1 MSIFKPTT
9 ISHLKQPMFLGESVD
24 VARFDEV
31 RLPWVEKLVEK
42 QLGFFWRPEEVDLS
56 KDRIDFNGCSEAE
69 QFMFLSNLK
78 YQTLLDSV
86 QGRSPVMAFLP
97 IVSLPELENWLET
110 WSFSECLAEGTEVL
124 TSEGWKDLGNTS
136 VEDSCLVYDLDT
148 DAVFFENPKRVVEYD
163 MDTDL
168 VEYQSKNPKQFNQL
182 VTPNHRMPVIHRDKR
197 QDGTQNRYFKE
208 AIVQDYQSH
217 HLAPISG
224 FMREVEG
231 NAKTITSLER
241 LLIATQADGTISDR
255 YTGERCGTIPI
266 WFNLTK
272 ERKIT
277 RLVDICT
284 QGNFPLTYLTED
296 KRDGSTRIK
305 VDMPKTDIDPKLF
318 SWVKLDAISVDWCK
332 DFLYEVSHWD
342 SHRRTTDK
350 DDSFTYCTTVRG
362 NSDTV
367 QAIASL
373 CGKSPRLTVSQDDR
387 KESYKDTYNLN
398 IIDSHTKDGQSI
410 GRKLVP
416 YKGKV
421 RCLETST
428 GAFLIRYNGVVSVS
442 GNTIHSRSYTHIIRN
457 VFNDPTS
464 VLDEITVTP
473 EILARAA
480 SVTELYDELI
490 TMNAQSVL
498 DPSVIDTK
506 EWKKKVILTLSSVN
520 VLEAV
525 RFYVSFACSF
535 SFAERS
541 LMEGN
546 AKVISLIARDEA
558 LHMAGTQLMLNHLRD
573 GKDGLEWQETYEEC
587 VPQIKQQFVDAVNQ
601 EKEWAAYL
609 FSHGS
614 VIGLN
619 TQILSSYIEYIA
631 DVRLS
636 AIGLP
641 KMYDTTTNPLP
652 WTNSYLSSDNVQV
665 APQESEISSY
675 LSGALNST
683 VDTSRLSKLS
693 L

>member
-1 MSIFKPTT
+1 
-9 ISHLKQPMFLGESVD
+9 
-24 VARFDEV
+24 
-31 RLPWVEKLVEK
+31 
-42 QLGFFWRPEEVDLS
+42 
-56 KDRIDFNGCSEAE
+56 
-69 QFMFLSNLK
+69 MFLSNLK

-110 WSFSECLAEGTEVL
+110 WSFSE
-124 TSEGWKDLGNTS
+124 
-136 VEDSCLVYDLDT
+136 
-148 DAVFFENPKRVVEYD
+148 
-163 MDTDL
+163 
-168 VEYQSKNPKQFNQL
+168 
-182 VTPNHRMPVIHRDKR
+182 
-197 QDGTQNRYFKE
+197 
-208 AIVQDYQSH
+208 
-217 HLAPISG
+217 
-224 FMREVEG
+224 
-231 NAKTITSLER
+231 
-241 LLIATQADGTISDR
+241 
-255 YTGERCGTIPI
+255 
-266 WFNLTK
+266 
-272 ERKIT
+272 
-277 RLVDICT
+277 
-284 QGNFPLTYLTED
+284 
-296 KRDGSTRIK
+296 
-305 VDMPKTDIDPKLF
+305 
-318 SWVKLDAISVDWCK
+318 
-332 DFLYEVSHWD
+332 
-342 SHRRTTDK
+342 
-350 DDSFTYCTTVRG
+350 
-362 NSDTV
+362 
-367 QAIASL
+367 
-373 CGKSPRLTVSQDDR
+373 
-387 KESYKDTYNLN
+387 
-398 IIDSHTKDGQSI
+398 
-410 GRKLVP
+410 
-416 YKGKV
+416 
-421 RCLETST
+421 
-428 GAFLIRYNGVVSVS
+428 
-442 GNTIHSRSYTHIIRN
+442 TIHSRSYTHIIRN

-473 EILARAA
+473 EILSRAA
-480 SVTELYDELI
+480 SVTVLYDELI

-558 LHMAGTQLMLNHLRD
+558 LHMAGTQLMLNHIRD

-587 VPQIKQQFVDAVNQ
+587 IPQIQQQFVDAVNQ

-609 FSHGS
+609 FSKGS

-619 TQILSSYIEYIA
+619 TQILSSYVEYIA